1 MKLLSKTI
9 TSASLK
15 KRLIGL
21 QFKDGLLF
29 KVIIYAL
36 LIGIGFV
43 YVYPLLYMIS
53 ISLQDLAD
61 LLSPSVLYIPSKLY
75 LDNIITSFEVL
86 KYLETLLSSLT
97 VTLFPAILQTFVASL
112 IGYGFAK
119 FEFPLKRIIFAIVI
133 LTYIIP
139 PQLIMIP
146 RFVLFNDLN
155 LVGTIWSILLPASLG
170 QGLYSAVFILIF
182 YQFYKMIP
190 KALEEA
196 AQIDGASPFYV
207 YIKIAVPLSVPSF
220 ITSFLFSFV
229 WYWNETYTS
238 SLMLNNLVETLQL
251 RLLTFVS
258 SYQDLFPGEAAL
270 INEGIR
276 MSATLLII
284 LPMLIVYIFIQKLF
298 IQGIDQS
305 GLAGGEQ

>member
-1 MKLLSKTI
+1 MQLNIQKTKNAFKKKLL
-9 TSASLK
+9 
-15 KRLIGL
+15 GL
-21 QFKDGLLF
+21 QLKDGLLF
-29 KVIIYAL
+29 KTLIYAL

-43 YVYPLLYMIS
+43 YVYPLLYMVS
-53 ISLQDLAD
+53 ISLQDLQD

-75 LDNIITSFEVL
+75 LDNIWTSFQVL
-86 KYLETLLSSLT
+86 KYLETLFSSLS
-97 VTLFPAILQTFVASL
+97 VTLLPALLQTMVASL

-119 FEFPLKRIIFAIVI
+119 FEFPLKRVIFGIVI

-155 LVGTIWSILLPASLG
+155 LIGSVWAIILPASLG

-196 AQIDGASPFYV
+196 AQIDGASPL
-207 YIKIAVPLSVPSF
+207 YIYFKIAIPLSIPSF

-238 SLMLNNLVETLQL
+238 SLMLNNVVETLQL

-258 SYQDLFPGEAAL
+258 SYQDLFPGDAAL
-270 INEGIR
+270 INEGVR
-276 MSATLLII
+276 MAATLLII
-284 LPMLIVYIFIQKLF
+284 LPMLIVYLFIQKLF

>member
-1 MKLLSKTI
+1 MQINIQKTKNSFKKKLL
-9 TSASLK
+9 
-15 KRLIGL
+15 GL
-21 QFKDGLLF
+21 QLKDGLLF
-29 KVIIYAL
+29 KALIYAL

-43 YVYPLLYMIS
+43 YVYPLLYMVS
-53 ISLQDLAD
+53 ISLQNLQD
-61 LLSPSVLYIPSKLY
+61 LLSPSVLYIPSQLY
-75 LDNIITSFEVL
+75 LDNIWTSFQVL
-86 KYLETLLSSLT
+86 KYFETLLSSLS
-97 VTLFPAILQTFVASL
+97 VTLLPALLQTMVASL

-119 FEFPLKRIIFAIVI
+119 FEFPLKRVIFGIVI

-155 LVGTIWSILLPASLG
+155 LIGSVWAIILPASLG

-196 AQIDGASPFYV
+196 AQIDGASPL
-207 YIKIAVPLSVPSF
+207 YIYFKIAIPLSIPSF

-238 SLMLNNLVETLQL
+238 SLMLNNVVETLQL

-258 SYQDLFPGEAAL
+258 SYQDLFPGDAAL
-270 INEGIR
+270 INEGVR
-276 MSATLLII
+276 MAATLLII
-284 LPMLIVYIFIQKLF
+284 LPMLIVYLFIQKLF

>member
-1 MKLLSKTI
+1 MQLNIQKTKNSFKKKLL
-9 TSASLK
+9 
-15 KRLIGL
+15 GL
-21 QFKDGLLF
+21 QLKDGLLF
-29 KVIIYAL
+29 KTLIYAL

-43 YVYPLLYMIS
+43 YVYPLLYMVS
-53 ISLQDLAD
+53 ISLQDLQD

-75 LDNIITSFEVL
+75 LDNIWTSFQVL
-86 KYLETLLSSLT
+86 KYLETLLSSLS
-97 VTLFPAILQTFVASL
+97 VTLLPALIQTMVASL

-119 FEFPLKRIIFAIVI
+119 FEFPLKRVIFGIVI

-155 LVGTIWSILLPASLG
+155 LIGSIWSIILPASLG

-196 AQIDGASPFYV
+196 AQIDGASPL
-207 YIKIAVPLSVPSF
+207 YIYFKIAIPLSIPSF

-238 SLMLNNLVETLQL
+238 SLMLNNVVETLQL

-258 SYQDLFPGEAAL
+258 SYQDLFPGDAAL
-270 INEGIR
+270 INEGVR
-276 MSATLLII
+276 MAATLLII
-284 LPMLIVYIFIQKLF
+284 LPMLIVYLFIQKLF

>member
-1 MKLLSKTI
+1 MQLNIQKTKNSFKKKLL
-9 TSASLK
+9 
-15 KRLIGL
+15 GL
-21 QFKDGLLF
+21 QLKDGLLF
-29 KVIIYAL
+29 KTLIYAL

-43 YVYPLLYMIS
+43 YVYPILYMVS
-53 ISLQDLAD
+53 ISLQDLSD

-75 LDNIITSFEVL
+75 LENIWTSFQVL
-86 KYLETLLSSLT
+86 KYLETLLSSLS
-97 VTLFPAILQTFVASL
+97 VTLIPALLQTMVASL

-119 FEFPLKRIIFAIVI
+119 FEFPLKRVIFGIVI

-155 LVGTIWSILLPASLG
+155 LIGSIWAIILPASLG

-196 AQIDGASPFYV
+196 AQIDGDSPL
-207 YIKIAVPLSVPSF
+207 YIYFKIAIPLSIPSF

-238 SLMLNNLVETLQL
+238 SLMLNNVVETLQL

-258 SYQDLFPGEAAL
+258 SYQDLFPGDAAL

-276 MSATLLII
+276 MAATLLII
-284 LPMLIVYIFIQKLF
+284 LPMLIVYLFIQKLF

>member
-1 MKLLSKTI
+1 MQLNIQKTKNSFKKKLL
-9 TSASLK
+9 
-15 KRLIGL
+15 GL
-21 QFKDGLLF
+21 QLKDGLLF
-29 KVIIYAL
+29 KTLIYAL

-43 YVYPLLYMIS
+43 YVYPILYMVS
-53 ISLQDLAD
+53 ISLQDLSD

-75 LDNIITSFEVL
+75 LENIWTSFQVL
-86 KYLETLLSSLT
+86 KYLETLFSSLT
-97 VTLFPAILQTFVASL
+97 VTLIPALLQTMVASL

-119 FEFPLKRIIFAIVI
+119 FEFPLKRVIFGIVI

-155 LVGTIWSILLPASLG
+155 LIGSIWAIILPASLG

-196 AQIDGASPFYV
+196 AQIDGASPL
-207 YIKIAVPLSVPSF
+207 YIYFKIAIPLSIPSF

-238 SLMLNNLVETLQL
+238 SLMLNNVVETLQL

-258 SYQDLFPGEAAL
+258 SYQDLFPGDAAL
-270 INEGIR
+270 INEGVR
-276 MSATLLII
+276 MAATLLII
-284 LPMLIVYIFIQKLF
+284 LPMLIVYLFIQKLF